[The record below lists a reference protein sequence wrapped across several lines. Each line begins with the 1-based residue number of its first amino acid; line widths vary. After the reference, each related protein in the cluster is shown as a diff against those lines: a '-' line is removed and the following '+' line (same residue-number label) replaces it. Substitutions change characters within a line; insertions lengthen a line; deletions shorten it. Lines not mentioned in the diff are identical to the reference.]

1 MTFCIDTKH
10 EELISVTQNNDT
22 QHNNTAQMLSVIK
35 LSVFIYCYAE
45 CRYAECRYAERHGA
59 TINYLIFAAA
69 DLEWLVPGGQWYCAF
84 PLSVHSPDE

>member
-1 MTFCIDTKH
+1 
-10 EELISVTQNNDT
+10 
-22 QHNNTAQMLSVIK
+22 MLSVIK

-59 TINYLIFAAA
+59 TIDHLIFAAA

-84 PLSVHSPDE
+84 PLSMHSLDD